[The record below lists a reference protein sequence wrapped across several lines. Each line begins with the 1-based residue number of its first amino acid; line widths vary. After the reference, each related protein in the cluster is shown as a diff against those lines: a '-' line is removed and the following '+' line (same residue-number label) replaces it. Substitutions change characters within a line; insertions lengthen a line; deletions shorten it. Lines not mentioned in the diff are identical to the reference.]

1 MEELYAKL
9 DSVRLELDKD
19 DLCDELVTD
28 LIQSGV
34 DLRNYSV
41 NVNKQLRKVENA
53 CVGDYINESA
63 NIAHLHQQITESDQI
78 LERIEGMLCNFQANL
93 GNICQE
99 ILSLQEQSVALNVRL
114 KNKQEVRT
122 ELSQFLDDL
131 VLPEAVITHILETPA
146 QEKEFLEQLQTL
158 DQKIT
163 FVTEQSFKQARACT
177 DVLDILNNL
186 KLRAIAKIAE
196 YVSRKVHSFR
206 KPMSNY
212 QIPQSA
218 LLQKKFFFQFLVK
231 HQPDLAADLRNEYV
245 DTFSKVYYSYFKE
258 YLSRLARLRFEEL
271 PDKDDLLAAAEDA
284 SKTRGSFFSSAK
296 QSLKTRSA
304 IFSLGNRASVI
315 GDQTEADLIVPHTAQ
330 KQDQRYSIEA
340 LFRSHQYA
348 LVDNACR
355 EYLFIVEFFDQ
366 RPPQALQLFQIMFAK
381 TTQHT
386 LKYLE
391 EEFATSFDCL
401 ALFLCLHIVYRFR
414 LLCHKRA
421 VNALDMYWEQLV
433 QFLWPRFEQL
443 FLAHI
448 NSVRVCDT
456 TRLTGSD
463 TRPHF
468 ITRRYA
474 EFSAGIMSVND
485 TFPDERVS
493 ILLGQLQMEV
503 ENFILKMASRFNSPK
518 EQLLFLI
525 NNYDMVLGVLLER
538 TKEESK
544 ESEKIKQQLNKRVHD
559 FVHELL
565 YPHFGAM
572 ISFVKDCEAYL
583 ERSDTSALAREE
595 AKVGTI
601 VTNFNVDWRKSIEEI
616 NGEVMTSFTN
626 FKCGNSVQQEAL
638 KEIIQYYHRF
648 HKIVSQ
654 TPFKTNPARASL
666 LNVHQLMV
674 EIKKYKT
681 TF

>member
-53 CVGDYINESA
+53 CVADYINEST
-63 NIAHLHQQITESDQI
+63 NIAHLHQQITQSDQI

-114 KNKQEVRT
+114 KNKQEVRS

-158 DQKIT
+158 DQKIS
-163 FVTEQSFKQARACT
+163 FVSEQSFKQATACT
-177 DVLDILNNL
+177 DVLGMLNNL

-196 YVSRKVHSFR
+196 YISRKVHSFR

-218 LLQKKFFFQFLVK
+218 LLQKKFFFAFLLK
-231 HQPDLAADLRNEYV
+231 HQPELAADLRNEYV
-245 DTFSKVYYSYFKE
+245 GTFSKVYYSYFKE
-258 YLSRLARLRFEEL
+258 YLTRLSRLRFEEL

-284 SKTRGSFFSSAK
+284 SKSRNSFFVSKS
-296 QSLKTRSA
+296 SLKTRSA
-304 IFSLGNRASVI
+304 IFSLGNRSSVI
-315 GDQTEADLIVPHTAQ
+315 GDQAEGDLIVPHTAH
-330 KQDQRYSIEA
+330 KSDQRYSMEA

-355 EYLFIVEFFDQ
+355 EYLFITEFFDL

-386 LKYLE
+386 LKCLE
-391 EEFATSFDCL
+391 EEFATSHDCL

-414 LLCHKRA
+414 LICHKRA
-421 VNALDMYWEQLV
+421 VSALDLYWEQLV

-443 FLAHI
+443 WMAHI
-448 NSVRVCDT
+448 NSVRVCDV
-456 TRLTGSD
+456 TRLSGCD

-493 ILLGQLQMEV
+493 VLLGQLQVEV
-503 ENFILKMASRFNSPK
+503 ENFILKLASRFNSPK

-544 ESEKIKQQLNKRVHD
+544 ESEKIKQQLSKRVHD

-565 YPHFGAM
+565 YPHFGPM
-572 ISFVKDCEAYL
+572 ISFVKDCEAYI
-583 ERSDTSALAREE
+583 ERNDQIALSREE
-595 AKVGTI
+595 CKVGAI
-601 VTNFNVDWRKSIEEI
+601 VKNFNGDWRKSIEDI

-626 FKCGNSVQQEAL
+626 FKCGNGVQQEAL

-654 TPFKTNPARASL
+654 APFKANPARASL

-674 EIKKYKT
+674 EIKKYKSA
-681 TF
+681 F